1 MANEEKKPVVSQAKG
16 NAVKRS
22 NEKPRLTER
31 VKKWFREMRSELKK
45 VVYPSAKQ
53 VRNNTLLVLLCVLIV
68 GIFVWVF
75 DGVATFI
82 IQGLISLVKGG

>member
-1 MANEEKKPVVSQAKG
+1 MAEASKKQ
-16 NAVKRS
+16 N
-22 NEKPRLTER
+22 
-31 VKKWFREMRSELKK
+31 WFVRTWNKIRKYFRDTKSELKK
-45 VVYPSAKQ
+45 VSYPSLKQ

>member
-1 MANEEKKPVVSQAKG
+1 MWHHIP
-16 NAVKRS
+16 
-22 NEKPRLTER
+22 
-31 VKKWFREMRSELKK
+31 
-45 VVYPSAKQ
+45 
-53 VRNNTLLVLLCVLIV
+53 VRNHSGSATLLVLLCVLIV

>member
-1 MANEEKKPVVSQAKG
+1 MAEASKKQ
-16 NAVKRS
+16 N
-22 NEKPRLTER
+22 
-31 VKKWFREMRSELKK
+31 WFVRTWNKIRKYVRDSKIELKK

>member
-1 MANEEKKPVVSQAKG
+1 MAEANKKQ
-16 NAVKRS
+16 N
-22 NEKPRLTER
+22 
-31 VKKWFREMRSELKK
+31 WFARTWNRIRKYVRDSKSELKK

-75 DGVATFI
+75 DGVATFV

>member
-1 MANEEKKPVVSQAKG
+1 MAEASKKQ
-16 NAVKRS
+16 N
-22 NEKPRLTER
+22 
-31 VKKWFREMRSELKK
+31 WFVRTWNKIRKYFRDTKSELKK
-45 VVYPSAKQ
+45 VSYPALKQ